1 SQDRSHRVRGAR
13 GGAALHRLC
22 GRSHGGRR
30 PARAG
35 GRLPAGAGEPRGA
48 GRPARRRISAAAGQD
63 GLFPQRPMSWSEA
76 IAMTALTLRVGG
88 VAVALAFLPA
98 LGLGHWLARREF
110 RGKALVE
117 AVIALPMLLP
127 PVAVGLGLLLL
138 FGRRV
143 GSGAGRF
150 SFSRAGLRTSI
161 RRGGAPLRAAGP
173 VAWLY
178 AARNVP
184 SRHPAARSSR
194 SALWHAARL
203 HPRARR
209 VRGDR
214 RGGRDP
220 AREDRNT
227 RPWDLVAD
235 RARRRFRCPRALSRV
250 VRSGARRHHP

>member
-117 AVIALPMLLP
+117 AVIAADAASARRRGARAFASFRPAR
-127 PVAVGLGLLLL
+127 AVFPAAPRARRRAAVYLV
-138 FGRRV
+138 GRRF

-150 SFSRAGLRTSI
+150 SFSL
-161 RRGGAPLRAAGP
+161 
-173 VAWLY
+173 
-178 AARNVP
+178 
-184 SRHPAARSSR
+184 
-194 SALWHAARL
+194 
-203 HPRARR
+203 
-209 VRGDR
+209 
-214 RGGRDP
+214 
-220 AREDRNT
+220 
-227 RPWDLVAD
+227 
-235 RARRRFRCPRALSRV
+235 
-250 VRSGARRHHP
+250 